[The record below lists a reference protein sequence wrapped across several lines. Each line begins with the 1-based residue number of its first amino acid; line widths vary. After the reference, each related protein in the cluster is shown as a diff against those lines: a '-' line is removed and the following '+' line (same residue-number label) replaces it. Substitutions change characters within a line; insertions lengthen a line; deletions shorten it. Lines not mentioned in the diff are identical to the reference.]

1 MTTDAQ
7 TISMAPAF
15 VNFTD
20 LVQGDTLAFTVAL
33 TDSAGDAID
42 ITGTTTDMEIK
53 RLDGTTVLALS
64 IGDGITYTNAAG
76 GIMNVTVAAA
86 DTADLEPEY
95 TYRYDLQ
102 YTNGSTVRTIAS
114 GTIKL
119 IKQITD

>member
-15 VNFTD
+15 VNFTN

-53 RLDGTTVLALS
+53 RLDGTLVLVLS
-64 IGDGITYTNAAG
+64 VGDGITYTNAAG
-76 GIMNVTVAAA
+76 GIMSVTVAAD
-86 DTADLEPEY
+86 DTAGLEPEY